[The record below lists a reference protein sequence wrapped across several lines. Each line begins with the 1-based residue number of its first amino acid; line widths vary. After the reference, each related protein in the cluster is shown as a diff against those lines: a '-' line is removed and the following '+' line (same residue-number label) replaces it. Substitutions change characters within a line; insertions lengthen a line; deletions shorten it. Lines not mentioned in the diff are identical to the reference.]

1 LVVVVVEM
9 FALTLPPRFVKPL
22 LPETFS
28 LVVLSCVLV
37 DVVLVGL
44 LLLDDMT
51 YFRPA
56 LETRYRRRSVLG
68 CPDASRRPVEV
79 DGSRATAP
87 LE

>member
-37 DVVLVGL
+37 DVVFVGL
-44 LLLDDMT
+44 ELDEDMA

-56 LETRYRRRSVLG
+56 FETR
-68 CPDASRRPVEV
+68 
-79 DGSRATAP
+79 
-87 LE
+87 